1 MTQFTNLNST
11 SLITFAVLKMV
22 PKSALWRFET
32 SAYLWQCSI
41 VDTYVPI
48 WCRYLVQNT
57 ARRCFVRI
65 LLPGFHVC
73 SCRVKLILI
82 ICLPFDW
89 CLVPIIS
96 VAVASSHLSPQV
108 PTSTIPLRYLRY
120 RPVLLYSTVQVQVL
134 TSYVVSTVP
143 VHLFRLSYRRV
154 SRANNIFSGM
164 RVTIVSDA

>member
-1 MTQFTNLNST
+1 MTQFTNLNTT

-32 SAYLWQCSI
+32 SAYLWRCSI

-48 WCRYLVQNT
+48 WCRYLVQIT

-73 SCRVKLILI
+73 SCRVKLILL

-96 VAVASSHLSPQV
+96 VAVASSHLQYHHRFLLQRSPYGTCGTGRFYCMYRYSYLLRRFYCTG
-108 PTSTIPLRYLRY
+108 TSLQIVFRWVSCANIYLVACKWR
-120 RPVLLYSTVQVQVL
+120 SCL
-134 TSYVVSTVP
+134 TP
-143 VHLFRLSYRRV
+143 R
-154 SRANNIFSGM
+154 
-164 RVTIVSDA
+164 

>member
-48 WCRYLVQNT
+48 CWYLLQFT
-57 ARRCFVRI
+57 ARCFVRI
-65 LLPGFHVC
+65 SLPAFHVC
-73 SCRVKLILI
+73 RICVKLFLW

-89 CLVPIIS
+89 CLVQIIS
-96 VAVASSHLSPQV
+96 VAVASSHQLPQV
-108 PTSTIPLRYLRY
+108 LTSTLPLRYLRY

-154 SRANNIFSGM
+154 SCANNIFSGM

>member
-48 WCRYLVQNT
+48 CWYLLQFT
-57 ARRCFVRI
+57 ARCFVRI
-65 LLPGFHVC
+65 SLPAFHVC
-73 SCRVKLILI
+73 RICVKLFLW

-89 CLVPIIS
+89 CLVQIIS
-96 VAVASSHLSPQV
+96 VAVASSVINYHRFLLQRSPYGTCGTARFYCTVQYRYRYLL
-108 PTSTIPLRYLRY
+108 PTSF
-120 RPVLLYSTVQVQVL
+120 LLYRYISSDCLIVEL
-134 TSYVVSTVP
+134 
-143 VHLFRLSYRRV
+143 R
-154 SRANNIFSGM
+154 
-164 RVTIVSDA
+164 TI